1 MCQELREAARI
12 LSSLQFRSLGARKV
26 TLWLLVLKDVL
37 LHQVNVISITREHIY
52 VFLLELAAALV
63 WNRTS
68 LIILLPSS
76 FLLVY
81 PPGLSHTKVKHHLL
95 CAHNVHPLPTKLIYP
110 KKTLHHRIQ
119 RAQNKMAKQQ
129 RLLREVNVP
138 SGQFNMTHQELHDV
152 VTVFDCGCHN
162 NPPIRPP
169 DRVHW
174 RCIPVSQLHREDE
187 SNPSVGLTFPR
198 INNAL
203 PFILVPRRMS
213 LDIIGQSG
221 PG

>member
-68 LIILLPSS
+68 LILLLLSS

-81 PPGLSHTKVKHHLL
+81 SPGLSHTKVKRHLL
-95 CAHNVHPLPTKLIYP
+95 CAHNVHPLPTQLIYP
-110 KKTLHHRIQ
+110 TK
-119 RAQNKMAKQQ
+119 
-129 RLLREVNVP
+129 P
-138 SGQFNMTHQELHDV
+138 SIAIFSVLK
-152 VTVFDCGCHN
+152 
-162 NPPIRPP
+162 IR
-169 DRVHW
+169 W
-174 RCIPVSQLHREDE
+174 QS
-187 SNPSVGLTFPR
+187 SNTYYEKL
-198 INNAL
+198 
-203 PFILVPRRMS
+203 MS
-213 LDIIGQSG
+213 HLANST
-221 PG
+221 

>member
-1 MCQELREAARI
+1 
-12 LSSLQFRSLGARKV
+12 
-26 TLWLLVLKDVL
+26 
-37 LHQVNVISITREHIY
+37 
-52 VFLLELAAALV
+52 
-63 WNRTS
+63 
-68 LIILLPSS
+68 
-76 FLLVY
+76 
-81 PPGLSHTKVKHHLL
+81 
-95 CAHNVHPLPTKLIYP
+95 
-110 KKTLHHRIQ
+110 
-119 RAQNKMAKQQ
+119 MAKQQ

>member
-1 MCQELREAARI
+1 M
-12 LSSLQFRSLGARKV
+12 SSLQFRSLGARKV

-138 SGQFNMTHQELHDV
+138 SGQFNMTHQELHDI
-152 VTVFDCGCHN
+152 VTVFDGGCHN
-162 NPPIRPP
+162 NPPMPTK
-169 DRVHW
+169 W
-174 RCIPVSQLHREDE
+174 S
-187 SNPSVGLTFPR
+187 S
-198 INNAL
+198 
-203 PFILVPRRMS
+203 LVLYSSFSTTP
-213 LDIIGQSG
+213 
-221 PG
+221 